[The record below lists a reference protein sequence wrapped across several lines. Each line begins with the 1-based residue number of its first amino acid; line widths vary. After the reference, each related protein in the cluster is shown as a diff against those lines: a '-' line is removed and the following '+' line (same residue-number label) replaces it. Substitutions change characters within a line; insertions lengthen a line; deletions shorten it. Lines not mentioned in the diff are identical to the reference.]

1 MIRSYVRIVT
11 APRECRID
19 VRSRQEGQP
28 MDTPTGPI
36 SRDTISRRTLIG
48 AAAGSLM
55 TASSY
60 ARVIGANDRIQVGM
74 LGCGHRSSGHRKML
88 KLSSQTDSNFDVRSV
103 CDLWSVNREKAAAD
117 LQSLFGNRPKMF
129 QHSEDMLADPEL
141 DAVMI
146 GTGDHQHARIL

>member
-1 MIRSYVRIVT
+1 
-11 APRECRID
+11 
-19 VRSRQEGQP
+19 
-28 MDTPTGPI
+28 MDA
-36 SRDTISRRTLIG
+36 ISRRTMIG
-48 AAAGSLM
+48 AAA
-55 TASSY
+55 TALLPLARSY
-60 ARVIGANDRIQVGM
+60 GRTVGANDRIQIGL